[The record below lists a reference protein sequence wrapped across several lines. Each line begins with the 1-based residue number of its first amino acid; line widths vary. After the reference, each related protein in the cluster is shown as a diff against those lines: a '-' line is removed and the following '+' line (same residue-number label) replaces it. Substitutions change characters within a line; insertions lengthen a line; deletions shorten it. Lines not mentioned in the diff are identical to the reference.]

1 LDACCKLRV
10 NPAIQPG
17 YPTRLFNPAIQP
29 GYPTRLSLAA
39 IYKIAFYI
47 RVKILYVSQ
56 YFPPEMGAPAAR
68 AVELA
73 QHWAAQAGHEVS
85 VLTGFPNHPT
95 GVVPAEWR
103 SRLRRL
109 TYHER
114 IFPSPSPSSS
124 AQKTSGHVDVFRT
137 WLWPL
142 PNRKAHERMR
152 NYASFCVSAALR
164 GLTIPRPDVVIASSP
179 QLLVGL
185 SGWWISFARQL
196 PFVFEVRD
204 LWPESL
210 TAVGVGDENSVLHHA
225 LAAVAKFLYQRSD
238 RIVVVTPA
246 FKEHLMRHWRVPAE
260 NISIV
265 ENGVETDLFT
275 STPPAASRALRREL
289 GAEGKF
295 LVCYIGTM
303 GMAHGLETLLQAA
316 HQLQQQNSNVQ
327 FLLVGE
333 GAEKERIKTLAQSRG
348 LANLRFLD
356 QQPREKIPAFI
367 SASDACLVLLR
378 KTDVFKT
385 VIPTKMLEFMSCA
398 RPVILG
404 VDGQARQIVEEA
416 EAGIVIE
423 PENAEALVGA
433 IQQLSANPELGTM
446 LGQKGREYI
455 LRNVSRAHTAGK
467 YIEVLSTLLRQPQAG
482 SG

>member
-1 LDACCKLRV
+1 
-10 NPAIQPG
+10 
-17 YPTRLFNPAIQP
+17 
-29 GYPTRLSLAA
+29 
-39 IYKIAFYI
+39 
-47 RVKILYVSQ
+47 
-56 YFPPEMGAPAAR
+56 MGAPAAR
-68 AVELA
+68 ASELA
-73 QHWAAQAGHEVS
+73 QHWARAGHDVS

-95 GVVPAEWR
+95 GIVPAEWR
-103 SRLRRL
+103 GRLRRL
-109 TYHER
+109 IYHER
-114 IFPSPSPSSS
+114 IHAKSSPQENG
-124 AQKTSGHVDVFRT
+124 AGVDVYRT

-142 PNRKAHERMR
+142 PNRKSHERMR

-164 GLTIPRPDVVIASSP
+164 GMAIPRPDVIIASSP

-185 SGWWISFARQL
+185 SGWWIAFARQV

-210 TAVGVGDENSVLHHA
+210 TAVGVGDENSLLHLV

-246 FKEHLMRHWRVPAE
+246 FKEHLMRRWRVPEEKIAV
-260 NISIV
+260 V
-265 ENGVETDLFT
+265 ENGVETDLFA
-275 STPPAASRALRREL
+275 PASAAANDALRREL

-303 GMAHGLETLLQAA
+303 GMAHGLETLLDAA
-316 HQLQQQNSNVQ
+316 HQLQRRSSTAQ

-333 GAEKERIKTLAQSRG
+333 GAEKERIKSLAQSRG
-348 LANLRFLD
+348 LANVHFLD
-356 QQPREKIPAFI
+356 QQPRGKIPAFI
-367 SASDACLVLLR
+367 SASDACLVLLK

-416 EAGIVIE
+416 GAGLVIE
-423 PENAEALVGA
+423 PENAEALVNA
-433 IQQLSANPELGTM
+433 INQLSANRNLGAA

-455 LRNVSRAHTAGK
+455 LRNFSRDHTAGK
-467 YIEVLSTLLRQPQAG
+467 YIDVLRHLLRQPP